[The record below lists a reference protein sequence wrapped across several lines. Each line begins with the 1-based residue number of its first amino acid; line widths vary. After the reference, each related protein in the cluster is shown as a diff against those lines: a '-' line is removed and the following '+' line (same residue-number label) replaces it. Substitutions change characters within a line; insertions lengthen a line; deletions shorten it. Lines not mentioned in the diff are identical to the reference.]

1 MEALAAGLT
10 ALGSAVV
17 GIAWAAAVLGIVTV
31 GCLTYLI
38 DREEIT
44 VEEASQKQADEVS
57 LHTEEDFVDLDID
70 KILTTE
76 QGKRCLNCGE
86 INGFD
91 EKACTV
97 CGKKL

>member
-1 MEALAAGLT
+1 MEVLAAGLT

-44 VEEASQKQADEVS
+44 VE
-57 LHTEEDFVDLDID
+57 DI
-70 KILTTE
+70 KSIIYR
-76 QGKRCLNCGE
+76 GRR
-86 INGFD
+86 
-91 EKACTV
+91 
-97 CGKKL
+97 